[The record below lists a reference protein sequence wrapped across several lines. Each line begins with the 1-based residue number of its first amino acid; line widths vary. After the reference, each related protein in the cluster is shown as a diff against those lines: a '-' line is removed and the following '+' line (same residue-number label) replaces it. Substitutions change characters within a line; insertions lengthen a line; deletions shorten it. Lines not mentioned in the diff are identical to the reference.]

1 MTRRFSRLLLALGL
15 VAGLVAG
22 CASSG
27 DEPAQPRTEGS
38 SSATG
43 VPAWRP
49 GPVTSWQWQLTGRLD
64 LTVPADVYELDAFTT
79 AAADVAQLHAA
90 GRRAICYVNVG
101 AYEDFRPDAGKFSTA
116 VIGKS
121 NGWPGER
128 WLDIR
133 QWSTLEPLIA
143 ERLRMCRD
151 KDFDG
156 VEADNVD
163 GYANESGFP
172 LSGEDQLG
180 FNRRVAA
187 LVHSFG
193 LAAGLKNDLGQVA
206 DLQPDFEFAVNEE
219 CFRYHECEVL
229 SAFTAAGKPVFH
241 VEYDVAVEKFCAQ
254 TKALGF
260 ASMRKH
266 TNLDAWRQPC

>member
-1 MTRRFSRLLLALGL
+1 MTRRLPRLLLALGL

-22 CASSG
+22 CSSSG

-38 SSATG
+38 PSATG
-43 VPAWRP
+43 APAWRP
-49 GPVTSWQWQLTGRLD
+49 GPVTGWQWQLTGKLD

-79 AAADVAQLHAA
+79 TATEVAQLHTA

-116 VIGKS
+116 VIGES

-143 ERLRMCRD
+143 GRLQTCRD
-151 KDFDG
+151 KGFDG

-163 GYANESGFP
+163 GYANKSGFP
-172 LSGEDQLG
+172 LTSEDQLG

-193 LAAGLKNDLGQVA
+193 LAVGLKNDLDQVA
-206 DLQPDFEFAVNEE
+206 ELQPDFEFAVNEE
-219 CFRYHECEVL
+219 CFRYHECSVM
-229 SAFTAAGKPVFH
+229 SAFIAAGKPVFH
-241 VEYDVAVEKFCAQ
+241 VEYDVAVEKFCPQ
-254 TKALGF
+254 TRELGF

-266 TNLDAWRQPC
+266 TNLDAWRDPC